1 MISVKR
7 GRVVNYKIE
16 AESFEIELIVK
27 QPALDNRSQPN
38 LIFPS

>member
-16 AESFEIELIVK
+16 VEIELIVK
-27 QPALDNRSQPN
+27 QPALDNRSPPN